1 MKKAILV
8 FLLVTM
14 SGLSLGVY
22 AQSGVIKE
30 FTGTVE
36 LKPAGA
42 SDFVPATAGAQVG
55 QDTIISTG
63 FKSSALLEVGSA
75 LITVRPLT
83 RLTLT
88 EITAMQGSEM
98 INVNLQTGRLHIDV
112 NPPAGAKASFTV
124 ISPSAV
130 ASVRGTSFFIDT
142 KNVRVSEGTVS
153 FKGNSG
159 YAVQVPAGSFSGVGT
174 YSAVS
179 MAQNETSAAV
189 TPSSPV
195 GYDAATSGTTGS
207 TGASS
212 MPNTGVFG
220 VEIDF

>member
-1 MKKAILV
+1 MKKVILV
-8 FLLVTM
+8 FLIVITG
-14 SGLSLGVY
+14 GLSLGVF

-30 FTGTVE
+30 YRGTVE

-42 SDFVPATAGAQVG
+42 TDFVPAIMGAQIS

-88 EITAMQGSEM
+88 EIVASQGTETL
-98 INVNLQTGRLHIDV
+98 NVNLHAGRLRVDV

-130 ASVRGTSFFIDT
+130 ASVRGTSFSIDT
-142 KNVRVSEGTVS
+142 MNVHVSEGTVS

-159 YAVQVPAGSFSGVGT
+159 YAVQVPAGSFSRVGE
-174 YSAVS
+174 YSVATG
-179 MAQNETSAAV
+179 AQNESSVGV
-189 TPSSPV
+189 TPSGPV
-195 GYDAATSGTTGS
+195 GYDAATSGSAGTAGS
-207 TGASS
+207 QPAS
-212 MPNTGVFG
+212 NTGVFG

>member
-8 FLLVTM
+8 FLLLITG
-14 SGLSLGVY
+14 GLSLGVF

-30 FTGTVE
+30 YRGTVE
-36 LKPAGA
+36 LKPAGTA
-42 SDFVPATAGAQVG
+42 DFVPATVGAQIM

-88 EITAMQGSEM
+88 EIAASHGTETL
-98 INVNLQTGRLHIDV
+98 NLNLQTGRLHIDV

-159 YAVQVPAGSFSGVGT
+159 YAVQVPAGSFSEVGT

-179 MAQNETSAAV
+179 VAQNETSAAI
-189 TPSSPV
+189 TLQGPV

-212 MPNTGVFG
+212 MSNTGVFG